1 MKTTQTTSGFTK
13 ASLMQKKQDT
23 PQDTPQDTLQDTP
36 QDTLQDKMHIKLQIE
51 NLLNIL
57 DGEMSREEIQ
67 KKIGLKDRSNFSQIY
82 LIPALNNN
90 YIEMTIPEKPRSKYQ
105 KYRLTKKGKNLKTK
119 LQTTNN

>member
-1 MKTTQTTSGFTK
+1 
-13 ASLMQKKQDT
+13 MQKKQDT